1 MLGGEIKDYEHY
13 RNLVGQVQALN
24 FVKEE
29 IRDLLKNMET
39 FDD

>member
-13 RNLVGQVQALN
+13 QNLVGQVQALN

-29 IRDLLKNMET
+29 IRNLLKNMET

>member
-13 RNLVGQVQALN
+13 KNLVDQVQALN

-29 IRDLLKNMET
+29 IRNLLKNMET

>member
-13 RNLVGQVQALN
+13 RNLVGQVQALT
-24 FVKEE
+24 FIKEE